1 MKAIIRHTLYIP
13 HLLTRLQLWLC
24 LSLIVLATGP
34 LQALNASRYA
44 SRSQLADGRWVKIA
58 VSESGI
64 HQITY
69 RELSRWGFSNPAAV
83 TIYGY
88 GGAMLPET
96 FSDDDPDDLEQIP
109 SLNTGSKILFYAQGP
124 VTWSY
129 NAKTQEYDHET
140 NTYSTAGYYFLTDSK
155 SASAEEDGLAQAYA
169 TVDTGSSS
177 VTAESQG
184 YNTALMN
191 CLNDGVPVGVFVKEA
206 PGYRVLGLAYVE
218 QYNSVTRMFSLHGPI
233 STATESAG
241 SFVPHGFEELP
252 ENEQKI
258 LMELDG
264 QDERRVV
271 TAQQVRRE
279 QQGRFREVLL
289 RAYSETCAITGV
301 NVPEVLQAA
310 HINPYRGRKSQVV
323 NNGIL
328 LRADLHLLYDA
339 HLISVEPNSLSIS
352 LSGRMESTSYLRYN
366 HQKLREPISADLGP
380 NTDLLAVHYEQ
391 FRRENPVLVA

>member
-1 MKAIIRHTLYIP
+1 MPAQLTYESPVFLPTLERAKKLVPQAFLPCYDWFMSNAGEKIP
-13 HLLTRLQLWLC
+13 RLPHRMG
-24 LSLIVLATGP
+24 LASTLP
-34 LQALNASRYA
+34 
-44 SRSQLADGRWVKIA
+44 IP
-58 VSESGI
+58 
-64 HQITY
+64 
-69 RELSRWGFSNPAAV
+69 LSRDAGIYVPGAAQV
-83 TIYGY
+83 
-88 GGAMLPET
+88 
-96 FSDDDPDDLEQIP
+96 
-109 SLNTGSKILFYAQGP
+109 
-124 VTWSY
+124 
-129 NAKTQEYDHET
+129 EYDGGRKYALSIHSTGHRRYNDRAPIPLKDGTWVLSYAAHEG
-140 NTYSTAGYYFLTDSK
+140 SDS
-155 SASAEEDGLAQAYA
+155 
-169 TVDTGSSS
+169 
-177 VTAESQG
+177 SQG

-279 QQGRFREVLL
+279 QQGRFREALL

-352 LSGRMESTSYLRYN
+352 LSGRLESTSYLRYN